1 MALRMKATAADAVK
15 SSDLEGYLLDS
26 ESDLSIPEFEG
37 SFSWWRTDVL
47 S

>member
-26 ESDLSIPEFEG
+26 ESDLSSLSEE
-37 SFSWWRTDVL
+37 SSSDVL
-47 S
+47 KIKK